1 MEVESNN
8 KRPMIIM
15 LIGVSI
21 LFIAIYGY
29 KFYHGMQSMK
39 QMQKQSQVVTVSTAK
54 AVKTT
59 WPSEVIA
66 VGSVRTVLGVDITT
80 ELAGMIKAIYFKPGA
95 MVKEGDVL
103 VQLNADAENGQLESY
118 KADAALAKITYTRNL
133 AQYGVKAISKQT
145 LDNNEY
151 NYKSLEGK
159 VIEQAATVA
168 KKTLKAPFAG
178 RLGINYVNPGQYLNV
193 GDKVVTL
200 QTLDPIFVDFLVP
213 QQMISQLKIDQEIT
227 ISSDAFPK
235 KVFKGKISTIEPKAD
250 QNTRNVKVEA
260 TIENPEN
267 LLLPGMF
274 AEVNVD
280 TGDPKRYL
288 TLPQS
293 AVSFNP
299 YGDVVFLVKENK
311 QKDGKAKLTVSQS
324 FVVTGEKRGDQ
335 IAILDGVKEGEIV
348 VSSGQVKLKNNSEIK
363 VNNKVVPSDNP
374 NPDLPNEY

>member
-1 MEVESNN
+1 MEETNN
-8 KRPMIIM
+8 KRSMIIM

-21 LFIAIYGY
+21 LFAGIFGY
-29 KFYHGMQSMK
+29 KFYDGMRGMH
-39 QMQKQSQVVTVSTAK
+39 QMQRHSQVVTVSTAK
-54 AVKTT
+54 AVMTT

-66 VGSVRTVLGVDITT
+66 VGSLRTILGVDITT
-80 ELAGMIKAIYFKPGA
+80 ELAGMVKTIYFKPGA

-103 VQLNADAENGQLESY
+103 VQLNANAEIGQLEAY
-118 KADAALAKITYTRNL
+118 KADAALAKITFTRNK
-133 AQYGVKAISKQT
+133 AQFAVKAISKQT
-145 LDNNEY
+145 LDNSEY

-159 VIEQAATVA
+159 VFEQAATVA
-168 KKTLKAPFAG
+168 KKTLTAPFSG

-200 QTLDPIFVDFLVP
+200 QTLDPIYVDFLVP

-227 ISSDAFPK
+227 ITSDAYPK
-235 KVFKGKISTIEPKAD
+235 KIFKGKISTVEPKAD

-260 TIENPEN
+260 TIANPDN

-274 AEVNVD
+274 AEVKVD
-280 TGDPKRYL
+280 TGNPKRYL

-299 YGDVVFLVKENK
+299 YGDVVFLVKEH
-311 QKDGKAKLTVSQS
+311 KDNKAKLTVSQS

-335 IAILDGVKEGEIV
+335 IAILDGIKEGETV
-348 VSSGQVKLKNNSEIK
+348 VSSGQVKLKNNSEITI
-363 VNNKVVPSDNP
+363 NNKVVPSDNP
-374 NPDLPNEY
+374 HPNLPNEY